1 MAIYGYCRISRPT
14 QNIERQV
21 RNILKIYPD
30 AIIIKEI
37 YTGTTFQGRKEL
49 DKLLKRVLPGDK
61 IIYDSASRMARN
73 ADEGYT
79 EYEAL
84 FSKGIVLEFLNEP
97 HINTEVFK
105 QAIQRQIEV
114 NFCTGDEITDKFLN
128 TVISALNDLLLDV
141 ARRQIKIAFEQ
152 AKKEVT
158 DLRERTRQ
166 GILTAK
172 LNGKQI
178 GAVKGKKLVTKKSVS
193 VKKEILKHAKAF
205 GGSLTD
211 AECIKLTG
219 IARNTYYKYKREL
232 REELTRNMES

>member
-1 MAIYGYCRISRPT
+1 M
-14 QNIERQV
+14 
-21 RNILKIYPD
+21 
-30 AIIIKEI
+30 
-37 YTGTTFQGRKEL
+37 
-49 DKLLKRVLPGDK
+49 KRVLPGDK

-114 NFCTGDEITDKFLN
+114 NFCTGDEITDKFLK

-152 AKKEVT
+152 AEKEVT

-178 GAVKGKKLVTKKSVS
+178 GAVKGKKLVTQKK
-193 VKKEILKHAKAF
+193 
-205 GGSLTD
+205 
-211 AECIKLTG
+211 CICEKGNLETCQG
-219 IARNTYYKYKREL
+219 IRRKSYRCRMY
-232 REELTRNMES
+232 

>member
-97 HINTEVFK
+97 HISLQTSYP
-105 QAIQRQIEV
+105 A
-114 NFCTGDEITDKFLN
+114 TDRSKFLYW
-128 TVISALNDLLLDV
+128 
-141 ARRQIKIAFEQ
+141 R
-152 AKKEVT
+152 
-158 DLRERTRQ
+158 
-166 GILTAK
+166 
-172 LNGKQI
+172 
-178 GAVKGKKLVTKKSVS
+178 
-193 VKKEILKHAKAF
+193 
-205 GGSLTD
+205 
-211 AECIKLTG
+211 
-219 IARNTYYKYKREL
+219 
-232 REELTRNMES
+232 

>member
-152 AKKEVT
+152 AEKEVT
-158 DLRERTRQ
+158 DLREVHDR
-166 GILTAK
+166 A
-172 LNGKQI
+172 
-178 GAVKGKKLVTKKSVS
+178 S
-193 VKKEILKHAKAF
+193 
-205 GGSLTD
+205 
-211 AECIKLTG
+211 
-219 IARNTYYKYKREL
+219 
-232 REELTRNMES
+232 